1 MPALSKEWEYPPS
14 INRQII
20 LVRHSFLVIACV
32 LFMRIHSIAQ
42 TVDISIVS
50 NPNIEFKFNT
60 VSKLVNGIVFP
71 DAITFNIV
79 AVGTQW
85 DLYAG
90 SVTGTPGV
98 WDNAQYYTSSGNG
111 FPPVNLLEMRVHN
124 LSSTSKISG
133 YVTMQDINT
142 TTLDII
148 GDHMNAPDPPINCSD
163 AAHTGTNTPGTY
175 VLDPQCY
182 QFKVDLKCTPG
193 IQYRPGVYTL
203 ELEFIVAPD
212 L

>member
-1 MPALSKEWEYPPS
+1 MKLC
-14 INRQII
+14 R
-20 LVRHSFLVIACV
+20 IACLLSV
-32 LFMRIHSIAQ
+32 GFLCSISTTNAQ
-42 TVDISIVS
+42 VDISVVS

-60 VSKLVNGIVFP
+60 VQKLTNGIVIP
-71 DAITFNIV
+71 DAITFNII
-79 AVGTQW
+79 AIGTNW

-90 SVTGTPGV
+90 SVTGTVGT
-98 WDNAQYYTSSGNG
+98 WDNAQYYTTSGNG
-111 FPPVNLLEMRVHN
+111 FPPVNILEMRVHN
-124 LSSTSKISG
+124 LSSTPQISG
-133 YVTMQDINT
+133 YHVMQDIST

-148 GDHMNAPDPPINCSD
+148 GNHNFAPDPAVNCSD
-163 AAHTGTNTPGTY
+163 ASHTGTNTPGSY
-175 VLDPQCY
+175 VTDPQCY